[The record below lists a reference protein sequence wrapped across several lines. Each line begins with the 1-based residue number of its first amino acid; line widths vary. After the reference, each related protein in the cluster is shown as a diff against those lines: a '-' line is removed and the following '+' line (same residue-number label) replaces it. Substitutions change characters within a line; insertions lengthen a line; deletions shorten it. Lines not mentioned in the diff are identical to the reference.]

1 MHMLKAFL
9 SLKKETQKLYVNCV
23 DWLIKIS
30 KSSFSSFPQSIAQQ
44 KFRTFYIAGNDACME
59 IWKNMEKLWKLTYDL
74 CFNSIAHSPNIPYV
88 FRQHSI
94 ISACFLSVFLTS
106 RKEFDWIERFVSILY
121 HSHFCRVQ
129 QTSKLGPY

>member
-1 MHMLKAFL
+1 
-9 SLKKETQKLYVNCV
+9 
-23 DWLIKIS
+23 
-30 KSSFSSFPQSIAQQ
+30 
-44 KFRTFYIAGNDACME
+44 ME

-88 FRQHSI
+88 FLQHSI

-129 QTSKLGPY
+129 QTSKLGPYWYGQVHIMVMVGSDCFNTKFNPVCFLVYSNLTYATTYYSRIELSTQVFCELIPNSV